1 MALTKIADVVVP
13 EIYDAYG
20 MERSI
25 YHSAL
30 YKSGIIVADP
40 KIKANLEGGAKQ
52 FVTPFWQ
59 DIIDLDNLDEVPSET
74 NDVNTDKVTA
84 SEFNVRR
91 QFRVKKWGSSNMASV
106 LSGVNPIDAILSMI
120 ENFWNTAMQV
130 NLFSQ
135 IQGVIADNIA
145 NDGGDL
151 VYDVT
156 GIGDG
161 KISSEAIIDTNF
173 LMGDKFDEIS
183 TIAMHSKPYSTL
195 VKNNLIDFEA
205 DSEQNVGFGTYLG
218 KTVILDDHATK
229 VTEGDST
236 VYWNIMFKNGA
247 FGYGESYSGYLPTE
261 VDRNADRSGGEDYLH
276 TRRVFALHP
285 AGFNW
290 VESSI
295 TGGDGKFPS
304 NADLK
309 NGANWDRAFSSA
321 KNVGFLVCKTLG

>member
-1 MALTKIADVVVP
+1 MALTQIADVVVP

-20 MERSI
+20 EERSI
-25 YHSAL
+25 FHSSL
-30 YKSGIIVADP
+30 YKSGIIVTDP
-40 KIKANLEGGAKQ
+40 RIKKNLEGGAKQ

-59 DIIDLDNLDEVPSET
+59 DIIDLENLDEVPSET
-74 NDVNTDKVTA
+74 TDVGTAKITA
-84 SEFNVRR
+84 SDFNVRR

-106 LSGVNPIDAILSMI
+106 LSGENPIDAILGMI

-130 NLFSQ
+130 NLFSS

-156 GIGDG
+156 AVGDG

-183 TIAMHSKPYSTL
+183 TIAMHSKPYATL
-195 VKNNLIDFEA
+195 VKNNLIDFTP
-205 DSEQNVGFGTYLG
+205 DSTQNVGFGTYLG

-229 VTEGDST
+229 VVTGGVT

-247 FGYGESYSGYLPTE
+247 FGYAESYGGFLATE
-261 VDRNADRSGGEDYLH
+261 VDRNADRSGGEDFLH

-285 AGFNW
+285 AGFDW
-290 VESSI
+290 TETSL
-295 TGGDGKFPS
+295 TGVDFPN

-309 NGANWDRAFSSA
+309 NAVNWNRAFSDA